1 MKNRLV
7 FRIGT
12 FFLSASFMMGVIHTA
27 ADQNVLAE
35 EASGEELITIVPEET
50 EAPQTAETSSKEAGS
65 TVPEETEVTETP
77 ETAEQQ
83 TTEKASETVETE
95 TDQEIV
101 IVPDVRE
108 TEGTEPTE
116 VPETETQETEE
127 IQTEITLPGKSVVL
141 PVSAFLPLQEE
152 KTPLLLNAY
161 SGLYLLH
168 IKSDLEMTETLLF
181 NQNLKEEDVV
191 LYRFDAEKSGTADT
205 EPVSDVLEFQE
216 NGKLLSLNLNASSD
230 YVLVI
235 SHAETYAELGCTVTC
250 TAGQMQETEGS
261 GEGSDIIVI
270 DPEPET
276 ESETASEPESESE
289 TVTEAE
295 TESET
300 ASEPESESETVTE
313 AETESETTSEPE
325 SEAVTET
332 ERTLTSVSLKVDQ
345 DLESVPVTFLEQLNE
360 LEVYSVIL
368 VYSDGSTSLPDKAEE
383 TYDVSVDYEDV
394 SNADGSVH
402 RTYHAVVKELENGK
416 EFEDSSSIDIG
427 IKAPAEIKTEEMTT
441 VILEGKKKWA
451 VVRST
456 PEITGRYAMNSDRLI
471 KKMYY
476 ASEGGEAVCAE
487 KAFELQ
493 AGITYQFLISL
504 N

>member
-1 MKNRLV
+1 MKNRLI

-50 EAPQTAETSSKEAGS
+50 EAPQTAETSSEEAGS

-83 TTEKASETVETE
+83 TTEKASETAETE
-95 TDQEIV
+95 TDQEVV

-108 TEGTEPTE
+108 TEDMETTE
-116 VPETETQETEE
+116 VPASETQETEE

-235 SHAETYAELGCTVTC
+235 SHAEAYAELGCTVTC
-250 TAGQMQETEGS
+250 TAGQIQETEGS

-276 ESETASEPESESE
+276 ESETASEPESES
-289 TVTEAE
+289 VTEAE

-300 ASEPESESETVTE
+300 A
-313 AETESETTSEPE
+313 SEPE

-402 RTYHAVVKELENGK
+402 RTYHAVVKELGNGK

-476 ASEGGEAVCAE
+476 ASEDGEVVCAE

>member
-12 FFLSASFMMGVIHTA
+12 CLLSASFMMGVFHTA
-27 ADQNVLAE
+27 AGQNVLAE
-35 EASGEELITIVPEET
+35 EASGEELVTIVPEKTAVT
-50 EAPQTAETSSKEAGS
+50 ETAETSSEEAGS
-65 TVPEETEVTETP
+65 TMPEETEVTETP
-77 ETAEQQ
+77 ETAGQQ

-101 IVPDVRE
+101 IEPDVRE
-108 TEGTEPTE
+108 TEGMEPTE
-116 VPETETQETEE
+116 VPAPETQETEE

-152 KTPLLLNAY
+152 KTPLFLNAY

-168 IKSDLEMTETLLF
+168 IKSDQEMTETLLF

-191 LYRFDAEKSGTADT
+191 LYRFDAEKNGTADT

-216 NGKLLSLNLNASSD
+216 NGKLLSLSLKASSD

-235 SHAETYAELGCTVTC
+235 SHAEAYAGLGCTVTC
-250 TAGQMQETEGS
+250 TAGQMQETEVS

-276 ESETASEPESESE
+276 ESETVSEPESE

-295 TESET
+295 TESEA
-300 ASEPESESETVTE
+300 ASEPESETVTE
-313 AETESETTSEPE
+313 TETESTTEAVSEP
-325 SEAVTET
+325 VPET

-360 LEVYSVIL
+360 LDVYSVVL
-368 VYSDGSTSLPDKAEE
+368 VYSDGSTSLPDE
-383 TYDVSVDYEDV
+383 TYDISVDYEDV
-394 SNADGSVH
+394 SNANGSVH
-402 RTYHAVVKELENGK
+402 RTYHAVVKELETGK

-441 VILEGKKKWA
+441 VILAGKKKWA

-476 ASEGGEAVCAE
+476 ASEGGKAVCAE
-487 KAFELQ
+487 NAFELQ

>member
-1 MKNRLV
+1 MKNRLI

-50 EAPQTAETSSKEAGS
+50 EAPQTAETSSEEAGS

-83 TTEKASETVETE
+83 TTEKASETAETE
-95 TDQEIV
+95 TDQEVV

-108 TEGTEPTE
+108 TEDMETTE
-116 VPETETQETEE
+116 VPASETQETEE

-235 SHAETYAELGCTVTC
+235 SHAEAYAELGCTVTC
-250 TAGQMQETEGS
+250 TAGQIQETEGS

-276 ESETASEPESESE
+276 ESETASEPESES
-289 TVTEAE
+289 VTEAE

-300 ASEPESESETVTE
+300 A
-313 AETESETTSEPE
+313 SEPE

-394 SNADGSVH
+394 SNADGSIH
-402 RTYHAVVKELENGK
+402 RTYHAVVKELGNGK

-476 ASEGGEAVCAE
+476 ASEDGEVVCAE

>member
-1 MKNRLV
+1 
-7 FRIGT
+7 
-12 FFLSASFMMGVIHTA
+12 MGVIHTA

-50 EAPQTAETSSKEAGS
+50 EASEAAETSSEEAGS
-65 TVPEETEVTETP
+65 TVSEETEVTETP

-83 TTEKASETVETE
+83 TTEKASETAETE

-108 TEGTEPTE
+108 TEDMETTE
-116 VPETETQETEE
+116 VPAPET
-127 IQTEITLPGKSVVL
+127 
-141 PVSAFLPLQEE
+141 
-152 KTPLLLNAY
+152 
-161 SGLYLLH
+161 
-168 IKSDLEMTETLLF
+168 
-181 NQNLKEEDVV
+181 
-191 LYRFDAEKSGTADT
+191 
-205 EPVSDVLEFQE
+205 
-216 NGKLLSLNLNASSD
+216 
-230 YVLVI
+230 
-235 SHAETYAELGCTVTC
+235 
-250 TAGQMQETEGS
+250 QETEGS

-270 DPEPET
+270 DPET
-276 ESETASEPESESE
+276 ESETASEPESE
-289 TVTEAE
+289 
-295 TESET
+295 
-300 ASEPESESETVTE
+300 
-313 AETESETTSEPE
+313 
-325 SEAVTET
+325 AVIET

-493 AGITYQFLISL
+493 AGITYQLLISL

>member
-50 EAPQTAETSSKEAGS
+50 EAPEVAETSSEEAGS

-83 TTEKASETVETE
+83 TTEKASETAETE

-152 KTPLLLNAY
+152 KTPLFLNAY

-168 IKSDLEMTETLLF
+168 IKSDQEMTETLLF

-250 TAGQMQETEGS
+250 TTGQMQETEGS

-270 DPEPET
+270 DPET

-300 ASEPESESETVTE
+300 A
-313 AETESETTSEPE
+313 SEPE

-427 IKAPAEIKTEEMTT
+427 IKTPAEIKTEEMTT

>member
-50 EAPQTAETSSKEAGS
+50 EAPQTAETSSEEAGS

-83 TTEKASETVETE
+83 TTEKASETAETE
-95 TDQEIV
+95 TDPEVV

-152 KTPLLLNAY
+152 KTPLFLNAY

-168 IKSDLEMTETLLF
+168 IKSDQEMTETLLF

-191 LYRFDAEKSGTADT
+191 LYSFDTEKNGTADT

-235 SHAETYAELGCTVTC
+235 SHAEAYAGLGCTVTC
-250 TAGQMQETEGS
+250 PAGQMQETEGS
-261 GEGSDIIVI
+261 EEGSDIIVI
-270 DPEPET
+270 DPET
-276 ESETASEPESESE
+276 ESETDSEPESESE

-300 ASEPESESETVTE
+300 A
-313 AETESETTSEPE
+313 SEPE

-368 VYSDGSTSLPDKAEE
+368 VYSDGSTSLLDKAEE

>member
-1 MKNRLV
+1 MKNRLI

-50 EAPQTAETSSKEAGS
+50 EAPQTAETSSEEAGS

-83 TTEKASETVETE
+83 TTEKASETAETE
-95 TDQEIV
+95 TDQEVV

-108 TEGTEPTE
+108 TEDMETTE
-116 VPETETQETEE
+116 VPASETQETEE

-235 SHAETYAELGCTVTC
+235 SHAEAYAELGCTVTC
-250 TAGQMQETEGS
+250 TAGQIQETEGS

-276 ESETASEPESESE
+276 ESETASEPESES
-289 TVTEAE
+289 VTEAE

-300 ASEPESESETVTE
+300 A
-313 AETESETTSEPE
+313 SEPE

-402 RTYHAVVKELENGK
+402 RTYHAVVKELGNGK

-427 IKAPAEIKTEEMTT
+427 IKAPAEIRTEEMTT

-476 ASEGGEAVCAE
+476 ASEDGEVVCAE

>member
-12 FFLSASFMMGVIHTA
+12 CLLSASFMMGVFHTA
-27 ADQNVLAE
+27 AGQNVLAE

-50 EAPQTAETSSKEAGS
+50 EAPETAETSSEEAGS
-65 TVPEETEVTETP
+65 TMPEETEVTETP
-77 ETAEQQ
+77 ETAGQQ

-95 TDQEIV
+95 TDQEVV

-108 TEGTEPTE
+108 TEGMEPTE
-116 VPETETQETEE
+116 VPAPETQETEE

-152 KTPLLLNAY
+152 KTPLFLNAY

-168 IKSDLEMTETLLF
+168 IKSDQEMTETLLF

-191 LYRFDAEKSGTADT
+191 LYRFDAEKNGTADT

-216 NGKLLSLNLNASSD
+216 NGKLLSLSLKASSD

-235 SHAETYAELGCTVTC
+235 SHAEAYAGLGCTVTC
-250 TAGQMQETEGS
+250 TAGQMQETEVS

-276 ESETASEPESESE
+276 ELSSEPESEA
-289 TVTEAE
+289 VTEAE

-300 ASEPESESETVTE
+300 ASEPESEVVTE
-313 AETESETTSEPE
+313 EETESEAASEPE
-325 SEAVTET
+325 SETVTET

-360 LEVYSVIL
+360 LDVYSVVL

-383 TYDVSVDYEDV
+383 AYDISVDYEDV

-402 RTYHAVVKELENGK
+402 RTYHAVVKELETGK

-441 VILEGKKKWA
+441 VILAGKKKWA

-487 KAFELQ
+487 NAFELQ

-504 N
+504 NLE

>member
-12 FFLSASFMMGVIHTA
+12 FLLSASFMMGVIHTA

-50 EAPQTAETSSKEAGS
+50 EAPEAAETSSEEAGS

-95 TDQEIV
+95 TDQEVV

-108 TEGTEPTE
+108 TEGMETTE

-141 PVSAFLPLQEE
+141 PASAFLPLQEE
-152 KTPLLLNAY
+152 KTPLFLNAY

-168 IKSDLEMTETLLF
+168 IKSDQEATETLLF

-216 NGKLLSLNLNASSD
+216 NGKLLSLSLKASSD

-235 SHAETYAELGCTVTC
+235 SHAEAYAGLGCTVTC
-250 TAGQMQETEGS
+250 TAGQIQETEGS

-270 DPEPET
+270 DPEP
-276 ESETASEPESESE
+276 
-289 TVTEAE
+289 E

-493 AGITYQFLISL
+493 AGVTYQFLISL

>member
-12 FFLSASFMMGVIHTA
+12 CLLSASFMMGVFHTA
-27 ADQNVLAE
+27 AGQNVLAE
-35 EASGEELITIVPEET
+35 EASGEELVTIVPEET
-50 EAPQTAETSSKEAGS
+50 ETPETAETSSEETGS
-65 TVPEETEVTETP
+65 TASEETEVTETP
-77 ETAEQQ
+77 ETAGQQ
-83 TTEKASETVETE
+83 TTEKASETAETE
-95 TDQEIV
+95 TDQEVV

-108 TEGTEPTE
+108 TEGMEPTE
-116 VPETETQETEE
+116 VPAPETQETEE

-152 KTPLLLNAY
+152 KTPLFLNAY

-168 IKSDLEMTETLLF
+168 IKSDQEMTETLLF

-191 LYRFDAEKSGTADT
+191 LYRFDAEKNGTADT

-216 NGKLLSLNLNASSD
+216 NGKLLSLSLKASSD

-235 SHAETYAELGCTVTC
+235 SHAEAYAGLGCTVTC
-250 TAGQMQETEGS
+250 TAGQMQETEVS

-276 ESETASEPESESE
+276 ESETVSEPESE

-295 TESET
+295 TESEA
-300 ASEPESESETVTE
+300 ASEPESETVTE
-313 AETESETTSEPE
+313 TETESTTEAVSEP
-325 SEAVTET
+325 VPET

-360 LEVYSVIL
+360 LDVYFVVL
-368 VYSDGSTSLPDKAEE
+368 VYSDGSTSLPDE

-402 RTYHAVVKELENGK
+402 RTYHAVVKELETGK

-441 VILEGKKKWA
+441 VILAGKKKWA

-487 KAFELQ
+487 NAFELQ

>member
-50 EAPQTAETSSKEAGS
+50 EAPEAAETSSEEAGS
-65 TVPEETEVTETP
+65 TVPEEKEVTETP

-95 TDQEIV
+95 TDQEVV

-108 TEGTEPTE
+108 TEGMETTE

-141 PVSAFLPLQEE
+141 PASAFLPLQEE
-152 KTPLLLNAY
+152 KTPLFLNAY

-168 IKSDLEMTETLLF
+168 IKSDQEMTETLLF

-191 LYRFDAEKSGTADT
+191 LYRFDAEKNGTADT
-205 EPVSDVLEFQE
+205 EPLSDVLEFQE

-235 SHAETYAELGCTVTC
+235 SHAEAYAELGCTVTC

-276 ESETASEPESESE
+276 ESETASEPESES
-289 TVTEAE
+289 VTEA
-295 TESET
+295 
-300 ASEPESESETVTE
+300 
-313 AETESETTSEPE
+313 ESETTSEPE

-368 VYSDGSTSLPDKAEE
+368 VYSDGSTSLPDETEE
-383 TYDVSVDYEDV
+383 ACDVSVDYEDV
-394 SNADGSVH
+394 SNVDGSVH

-427 IKAPAEIKTEEMTT
+427 IKTPAEIKTEEMTT

>member
-12 FFLSASFMMGVIHTA
+12 CLLSASFMMGVFHTA
-27 ADQNVLAE
+27 AGQNVLAE
-35 EASGEELITIVPEET
+35 EASGEELVTIVPEET
-50 EAPQTAETSSKEAGS
+50 EAPEIAETSSEEAGS
-65 TVPEETEVTETP
+65 TMPEETEVTETP
-77 ETAEQQ
+77 ETAGQQ

-95 TDQEIV
+95 TDQEVV

-108 TEGTEPTE
+108 TEGMEPTE
-116 VPETETQETEE
+116 VPAPETQETEE

-141 PVSAFLPLQEE
+141 PFSAFLPLQEE
-152 KTPLLLNAY
+152 KTPLFLNAY

-168 IKSDLEMTETLLF
+168 IKSDQEMTETLLF

-191 LYRFDAEKSGTADT
+191 LYRFDAEKNGTADT

-216 NGKLLSLNLNASSD
+216 NGKLLSLSLKASSD

-235 SHAETYAELGCTVTC
+235 SHAEAYAGLGCTVTC
-250 TAGQMQETEGS
+250 TAGQMQETEVS

-276 ESETASEPESESE
+276 ESETVSEPESE

-295 TESET
+295 TESEA
-300 ASEPESESETVTE
+300 ASEPESET
-313 AETESETTSEPE
+313 
-325 SEAVTET
+325 VTET

-360 LEVYSVIL
+360 LDVYSVVL

-383 TYDVSVDYEDV
+383 AYDISVDYEDV

-402 RTYHAVVKELENGK
+402 RTYHAVVKELETGK

-441 VILEGKKKWA
+441 VILAGKKKWA

-487 KAFELQ
+487 NAFELQ

>member
-1 MKNRLV
+1 MKNRLI

-50 EAPQTAETSSKEAGS
+50 EAPQTAETSSEEAGS

-83 TTEKASETVETE
+83 TTEKASETAETE
-95 TDQEIV
+95 TDQEVV
-101 IVPDVRE
+101 IVSDVRE
-108 TEGTEPTE
+108 TEDMETTE
-116 VPETETQETEE
+116 VPASETQETEE

-235 SHAETYAELGCTVTC
+235 SHAEAYAELGCTVTC
-250 TAGQMQETEGS
+250 TAGQIQETEGS

-276 ESETASEPESESE
+276 ESETASEPESES
-289 TVTEAE
+289 VTEAE

-300 ASEPESESETVTE
+300 A
-313 AETESETTSEPE
+313 SEPE

-402 RTYHAVVKELENGK
+402 RTYHAVVKELGNGK

-476 ASEGGEAVCAE
+476 ASEDGEVVCAE

>member
-50 EAPQTAETSSKEAGS
+50 EAPQTAETSSEEAGS

-83 TTEKASETVETE
+83 TTEKASETAETE
-95 TDQEIV
+95 TDPEVV

-116 VPETETQETEE
+116 VPETENQETEE

-152 KTPLLLNAY
+152 KTPLFLNAY

-168 IKSDLEMTETLLF
+168 IKSDQEMTETLLF

-191 LYRFDAEKSGTADT
+191 LYRFDAEKNGTADT

-216 NGKLLSLNLNASSD
+216 NGKLLSLSLNAFSD

-235 SHAETYAELGCTVTC
+235 SHAEAYAGLGCTVTC

-276 ESETASEPESESE
+276 ESETASEPESES
-289 TVTEAE
+289 VTEAE

-300 ASEPESESETVTE
+300 A
-313 AETESETTSEPE
+313 SEPE

-360 LEVYSVIL
+360 LDVYSVVL
-368 VYSDGSTSLPDKAEE
+368 VYSDGSTSLPDETEE
-383 TYDVSVDYEDV
+383 ACDVSVDYEDV

-427 IKAPAEIKTEEMTT
+427 IKTPAEIKTEEMTT

>member
-1 MKNRLV
+1 MNLAKRLI
-7 FRIGT
+7 RI
-12 FFLSASFMMGVIHTA
+12 SAVTA
-27 ADQNVLAE
+27 ATVLMYEGALSLDRTT
-35 EASGEELITIVPEET
+35 EANASLQADASPNTQKKAPET
-50 EAPQTAETSSKEAGS
+50 ESDTIIKETTA
-65 TVPEETEVTETP
+65 
-77 ETAEQQ
+77 
-83 TTEKASETVETE
+83 ETE
-95 TDQEIV
+95 TDPEVV

-108 TEGTEPTE
+108 TEDMETTE
-116 VPETETQETEE
+116 VPETET
-127 IQTEITLPGKSVVL
+127 
-141 PVSAFLPLQEE
+141 
-152 KTPLLLNAY
+152 
-161 SGLYLLH
+161 
-168 IKSDLEMTETLLF
+168 
-181 NQNLKEEDVV
+181 
-191 LYRFDAEKSGTADT
+191 
-205 EPVSDVLEFQE
+205 
-216 NGKLLSLNLNASSD
+216 
-230 YVLVI
+230 
-235 SHAETYAELGCTVTC
+235 
-250 TAGQMQETEGS
+250 QETEGS

-270 DPEPET
+270 DPET
-276 ESETASEPESESE
+276 ESETASEPESE
-289 TVTEAE
+289 
-295 TESET
+295 
-300 ASEPESESETVTE
+300 
-313 AETESETTSEPE
+313 
-325 SEAVTET
+325 AVTET
-332 ERTLTSVSLKVDQ
+332 EWTLISVSLKVDQ

>member
-50 EAPQTAETSSKEAGS
+50 EASEAAETSSEEAGS
-65 TVPEETEVTETP
+65 TVPE
-77 ETAEQQ
+77 
-83 TTEKASETVETE
+83 ETE

-116 VPETETQETEE
+116 VPETETQETE
-127 IQTEITLPGKSVVL
+127 
-141 PVSAFLPLQEE
+141 
-152 KTPLLLNAY
+152 
-161 SGLYLLH
+161 
-168 IKSDLEMTETLLF
+168 
-181 NQNLKEEDVV
+181 
-191 LYRFDAEKSGTADT
+191 
-205 EPVSDVLEFQE
+205 
-216 NGKLLSLNLNASSD
+216 
-230 YVLVI
+230 
-235 SHAETYAELGCTVTC
+235 
-250 TAGQMQETEGS
+250 GS
-261 GEGSDIIVI
+261 REGSDIIVI
-270 DPEPET
+270 DPET
-276 ESETASEPESESE
+276 ESETA
-289 TVTEAE
+289 
-295 TESET
+295 
-300 ASEPESESETVTE
+300 
-313 AETESETTSEPE
+313 SEPE

-345 DLESVPVTFLEQLNE
+345 DLESVPVTFLEQSNE

-493 AGITYQFLISL
+493 AGVTYQFLISL

>member
-50 EAPQTAETSSKEAGS
+50 EAPEVAETSSEEAGS

-101 IVPDVRE
+101 VVPDVRE

-191 LYRFDAEKSGTADT
+191 LYRFDVEKSGTADT

-216 NGKLLSLNLNASSD
+216 NGKLLSLNLKASSD

-235 SHAETYAELGCTVTC
+235 SHAEAYAELGCTVTC
-250 TAGQMQETEGS
+250 TTGQMQETEGS

-270 DPEPET
+270 DPET

-300 ASEPESESETVTE
+300 A
-313 AETESETTSEPE
+313 SEPE

>member
-50 EAPQTAETSSKEAGS
+50 EAPQTAETSSEEAGS

-83 TTEKASETVETE
+83 TTEKASETVET
-95 TDQEIV
+95 DQAVV

-152 KTPLLLNAY
+152 KTPLFLNAY

-191 LYRFDAEKSGTADT
+191 LYRFDAEKNGTADT

-235 SHAETYAELGCTVTC
+235 SHAEAYAELGCTVTC
-250 TAGQMQETEGS
+250 TTGQIQETEGS

-276 ESETASEPESESE
+276 ESETASEPESES
-289 TVTEAE
+289 VTEAE

-300 ASEPESESETVTE
+300 A
-313 AETESETTSEPE
+313 SEPE

>member
-1 MKNRLV
+1 
-7 FRIGT
+7 
-12 FFLSASFMMGVIHTA
+12 MMGVIHTA

-50 EAPQTAETSSKEAGS
+50 EASEAAETSSEEAGS
-65 TVPEETEVTETP
+65 TTVPE
-77 ETAEQQ
+77 
-83 TTEKASETVETE
+83 ETE

-116 VPETETQETEE
+116 VPETETQETE
-127 IQTEITLPGKSVVL
+127 
-141 PVSAFLPLQEE
+141 
-152 KTPLLLNAY
+152 
-161 SGLYLLH
+161 
-168 IKSDLEMTETLLF
+168 
-181 NQNLKEEDVV
+181 
-191 LYRFDAEKSGTADT
+191 
-205 EPVSDVLEFQE
+205 
-216 NGKLLSLNLNASSD
+216 
-230 YVLVI
+230 
-235 SHAETYAELGCTVTC
+235 
-250 TAGQMQETEGS
+250 GS

-270 DPEPET
+270 DPET

-300 ASEPESESETVTE
+300 A
-313 AETESETTSEPE
+313 SEPE

-402 RTYHAVVKELENGK
+402 RTYHAVVKDLENGK

>member
-50 EAPQTAETSSKEAGS
+50 EAPQTAETSSEEAGS

-83 TTEKASETVETE
+83 TTEKASETAETE
-95 TDQEIV
+95 TDPEVV

-152 KTPLLLNAY
+152 KTPLFLNAY

-168 IKSDLEMTETLLF
+168 IKSDQEMTETLLF

-191 LYRFDAEKSGTADT
+191 LYRFDTEKNGTADT

-235 SHAETYAELGCTVTC
+235 SHAEAYAGLGCTVTC

-261 GEGSDIIVI
+261 EEGSDIIVI
-270 DPEPET
+270 DPET
-276 ESETASEPESESE
+276 ESETDSEPESESE

-300 ASEPESESETVTE
+300 ASEPESE
-313 AETESETTSEPE
+313 
-325 SEAVTET
+325 AVTET
-332 ERTLTSVSLKVDQ
+332 ELTLTSVSLKVDQ

-368 VYSDGSTSLPDKAEE
+368 VYSDGSTSLLDKAEE

>member
-1 MKNRLV
+1 
-7 FRIGT
+7 
-12 FFLSASFMMGVIHTA
+12 MGVIHTA

-50 EAPQTAETSSKEAGS
+50 EASEAAETSSEEAGS
-65 TVPEETEVTETP
+65 TVSEETEVTETP

-83 TTEKASETVETE
+83 TTEKASETAETE

-116 VPETETQETEE
+116 VPETETQETE
-127 IQTEITLPGKSVVL
+127 
-141 PVSAFLPLQEE
+141 
-152 KTPLLLNAY
+152 
-161 SGLYLLH
+161 
-168 IKSDLEMTETLLF
+168 
-181 NQNLKEEDVV
+181 
-191 LYRFDAEKSGTADT
+191 
-205 EPVSDVLEFQE
+205 
-216 NGKLLSLNLNASSD
+216 
-230 YVLVI
+230 
-235 SHAETYAELGCTVTC
+235 
-250 TAGQMQETEGS
+250 GS

-270 DPEPET
+270 DPET

-300 ASEPESESETVTE
+300 ASEPESE
-313 AETESETTSEPE
+313 
-325 SEAVTET
+325 AVTET
-332 ERTLTSVSLKVDQ
+332 ERTLISVSLKVDQ

-427 IKAPAEIKTEEMTT
+427 IKA
-441 VILEGKKKWA
+441 
-451 VVRST
+451 
-456 PEITGRYAMNSDRLI
+456 RLR
-471 KKMYY
+471 
-476 ASEGGEAVCAE
+476 
-487 KAFELQ
+487 
-493 AGITYQFLISL
+493 
-504 N
+504 

>member
-12 FFLSASFMMGVIHTA
+12 CLLSASFMMGVFHTA
-27 ADQNVLAE
+27 AGQNVLAE

-50 EAPQTAETSSKEAGS
+50 EAPETAETSSEEAGS
-65 TVPEETEVTETP
+65 TMPEETEVTETP
-77 ETAEQQ
+77 ETAGQQ
-83 TTEKASETVETE
+83 TTEKVSETVETE
-95 TDQEIV
+95 TDQEVV

-108 TEGTEPTE
+108 TEGMEPTE
-116 VPETETQETEE
+116 VPAPETQETEE

-152 KTPLLLNAY
+152 KTPLFLNAY

-168 IKSDLEMTETLLF
+168 IKSDQEMTETLLF

-191 LYRFDAEKSGTADT
+191 LYRFDAEKNGTADT

-216 NGKLLSLNLNASSD
+216 NGKLLSLSLKASSD

-235 SHAETYAELGCTVTC
+235 SHAEAYAGLGCTVTC
-250 TAGQMQETEGS
+250 TAGQMQETEVS

-276 ESETASEPESESE
+276 ELSSEPESEA
-289 TVTEAE
+289 VTEAE

-300 ASEPESESETVTE
+300 ASEPESEVVTE
-313 AETESETTSEPE
+313 EETESEAASEPE
-325 SEAVTET
+325 SETVTET

-360 LEVYSVIL
+360 LDVYSVVL

-383 TYDVSVDYEDV
+383 AYDISVDYEDV

-402 RTYHAVVKELENGK
+402 RTYHAVVKELETGK

-441 VILEGKKKWA
+441 VILAGKKKWA

-487 KAFELQ
+487 NAFELQ

>member
-12 FFLSASFMMGVIHTA
+12 CLLSASFMMGVFHTA
-27 ADQNVLAE
+27 AGQNVLAE
-35 EASGEELITIVPEET
+35 EASGEELVTIVPEET
-50 EAPQTAETSSKEAGS
+50 AVTETAETSSEEAGS
-65 TVPEETEVTETP
+65 TMPEETEVTETP
-77 ETAEQQ
+77 ETAGQQ
-83 TTEKASETVETE
+83 TTEKASETAETE
-95 TDQEIV
+95 TDQEVV

-108 TEGTEPTE
+108 TEGVEPTE
-116 VPETETQETEE
+116 VPAPETQETEE

-152 KTPLLLNAY
+152 KTPLFLNAY

-191 LYRFDAEKSGTADT
+191 LYRFDAEKNGTADT

-216 NGKLLSLNLNASSD
+216 NGKLLSLSLKASSD

-235 SHAETYAELGCTVTC
+235 SHAEAYAELGCTVTC
-250 TAGQMQETEGS
+250 PAGQMQETEGS

-270 DPEPET
+270 DPET

-295 TESET
+295 TESEA
-300 ASEPESESETVTE
+300 ASEPESETVTE
-313 AETESETTSEPE
+313 TETESTTEAVSEP
-325 SEAVTET
+325 VPET

-360 LEVYSVIL
+360 LDVYSVVL
-368 VYSDGSTSLPDKAEE
+368 VYSDGSTSLPDE

-402 RTYHAVVKELENGK
+402 RTYHAVVKELETGK

-441 VILEGKKKWA
+441 VILAGKKKWA

-487 KAFELQ
+487 NAFELQ

>member
-50 EAPQTAETSSKEAGS
+50 EAPQTAETSSEEAGS

-83 TTEKASETVETE
+83 TTEKASETAETE

-152 KTPLLLNAY
+152 KTPLFLNAY

-168 IKSDLEMTETLLF
+168 IKSDQEVTETLLF

-216 NGKLLSLNLNASSD
+216 NGKLLSLSLNASSD

-235 SHAETYAELGCTVTC
+235 SHAEAYAGLGCTVTC

-276 ESETASEPESESE
+276 ESETA
-289 TVTEAE
+289 
-295 TESET
+295 
-300 ASEPESESETVTE
+300 
-313 AETESETTSEPE
+313 SEPE

-368 VYSDGSTSLPDKAEE
+368 VYSDGSTSLPDETEE
-383 TYDVSVDYEDV
+383 ACDVSVNYEDV

-402 RTYHAVVKELENGK
+402 RTYHAVVKELVTGK

>member
-12 FFLSASFMMGVIHTA
+12 FLLSASFMMGVIHTA

-50 EAPQTAETSSKEAGS
+50 EAPQTAETSSEEAGS

-83 TTEKASETVETE
+83 TTEKASETAETE
-95 TDQEIV
+95 TDQEVV

-152 KTPLLLNAY
+152 KTPLFLNAY

-168 IKSDLEMTETLLF
+168 IKSDQEMTETLLF

-191 LYRFDAEKSGTADT
+191 LYRFDAEKNGTADT
-205 EPVSDVLEFQE
+205 EPLSDVLEFQE
-216 NGKLLSLNLNASSD
+216 NGKLLSLNLKASSD

-235 SHAETYAELGCTVTC
+235 SHAEAYAELGCTVTC
-250 TAGQMQETEGS
+250 TAGQIQETEGS

-270 DPEPET
+270 DPEP
-276 ESETASEPESESE
+276 
-289 TVTEAE
+289 E

>member
-12 FFLSASFMMGVIHTA
+12 CLLSASFMMGVIHTA
-27 ADQNVLAE
+27 AGQNVLAE
-35 EASGEELITIVPEET
+35 EASGEELVTIVPEET
-50 EAPQTAETSSKEAGS
+50 AETSSEEAGS
-65 TVPEETEVTETP
+65 TAPEETEVTETP
-77 ETAEQQ
+77 ETAGQQ

-108 TEGTEPTE
+108 TEGMEPTE
-116 VPETETQETEE
+116 VPAPETQETEV

-152 KTPLLLNAY
+152 KTPLFLNAY

-168 IKSDLEMTETLLF
+168 IKSDQEMTETLLF

-191 LYRFDAEKSGTADT
+191 LYRFDTEKNGTADT

-216 NGKLLSLNLNASSD
+216 NGKLLSLSLKASSD

-235 SHAETYAELGCTVTC
+235 SHAEAYAGLGCTVTC
-250 TAGQMQETEGS
+250 TAGQMQETEVS

-276 ESETASEPESESE
+276 ESETVSEPESE
-289 TVTEAE
+289 T
-295 TESET
+295 
-300 ASEPESESETVTE
+300 
-313 AETESETTSEPE
+313 
-325 SEAVTET
+325 VTET

-360 LEVYSVIL
+360 LDVYSVVL
-368 VYSDGSTSLPDKAEE
+368 VYSDGSTSLPDE

-402 RTYHAVVKELENGK
+402 RTYHAVVKELETGK

-427 IKAPAEIKTEEMTT
+427 IKAPSEIKTEEMTT
-441 VILEGKKKWA
+441 VILAGKKKWA

-487 KAFELQ
+487 NAFELQ

>member
-12 FFLSASFMMGVIHTA
+12 CLLSASFMMGVFHTA
-27 ADQNVLAE
+27 AGQNVLAE
-35 EASGEELITIVPEET
+35 EVSGEELVTIVPEET
-50 EAPQTAETSSKEAGS
+50 ETPETAETSSEEAGS
-65 TVPEETEVTETP
+65 TAPEETEVTETP
-77 ETAEQQ
+77 ETAGQQ
-83 TTEKASETVETE
+83 TTEKASETAETE
-95 TDQEIV
+95 TDQEVV

-108 TEGTEPTE
+108 TEGMEPTE
-116 VPETETQETEE
+116 VPAPETQETEE

-152 KTPLLLNAY
+152 KTPLFLNAY

-168 IKSDLEMTETLLF
+168 IKSDQEMTETLLF

-191 LYRFDAEKSGTADT
+191 LYRFDAEKNGTADT

-216 NGKLLSLNLNASSD
+216 NGKLLSLSLKASSD

-235 SHAETYAELGCTVTC
+235 SHAEVYAGLGCTVTC

-276 ESETASEPESESE
+276 ESETVSEPESEA
-289 TVTEAE
+289 VTEAE
-295 TESET
+295 TESEA
-300 ASEPESESETVTE
+300 ASEPESET
-313 AETESETTSEPE
+313 
-325 SEAVTET
+325 VTET

-360 LEVYSVIL
+360 LDVYSVVL

-383 TYDVSVDYEDV
+383 AYDISVDYEDV

-402 RTYHAVVKELENGK
+402 RTYHAVVKELETGK

-441 VILEGKKKWA
+441 VILAGKKKWA

-487 KAFELQ
+487 NAFELQ

>member
-1 MKNRLV
+1 MKNRLI

-50 EAPQTAETSSKEAGS
+50 EAPQTAETSSEEAGS

-83 TTEKASETVETE
+83 TTEKASETAETE
-95 TDQEIV
+95 TDQEVV

-108 TEGTEPTE
+108 TEDMETTE
-116 VPETETQETEE
+116 VPASETQETEE

-235 SHAETYAELGCTVTC
+235 SHAEAYAERGCTVTC
-250 TAGQMQETEGS
+250 TAGQIQETEGS

-276 ESETASEPESESE
+276 ESETASEPESES
-289 TVTEAE
+289 VTEAE

-300 ASEPESESETVTE
+300 A
-313 AETESETTSEPE
+313 SEPE

-476 ASEGGEAVCAE
+476 ASEDGEVVCAE

>member
-1 MKNRLV
+1 MKNRLI

-50 EAPQTAETSSKEAGS
+50 EAPQTAETSSEEAGS

-83 TTEKASETVETE
+83 TTEKASETAETE
-95 TDQEIV
+95 TDQEVV

-108 TEGTEPTE
+108 TEDMETTE
-116 VPETETQETEE
+116 VPASETQETEE

-235 SHAETYAELGCTVTC
+235 SHAEAYAELGCTVTC
-250 TAGQMQETEGS
+250 TAGQIQETEGS

-270 DPEPET
+270 DP
-276 ESETASEPESESE
+276 
-289 TVTEAE
+289 
-295 TESET
+295 
-300 ASEPESESETVTE
+300 
-313 AETESETTSEPE
+313 
-325 SEAVTET
+325 
-332 ERTLTSVSLKVDQ
+332 
-345 DLESVPVTFLEQLNE
+345 
-360 LEVYSVIL
+360 
-368 VYSDGSTSLPDKAEE
+368 
-383 TYDVSVDYEDV
+383 
-394 SNADGSVH
+394 
-402 RTYHAVVKELENGK
+402 
-416 EFEDSSSIDIG
+416 
-427 IKAPAEIKTEEMTT
+427 
-441 VILEGKKKWA
+441 
-451 VVRST
+451 
-456 PEITGRYAMNSDRLI
+456 
-471 KKMYY
+471 
-476 ASEGGEAVCAE
+476 
-487 KAFELQ
+487 
-493 AGITYQFLISL
+493 
-504 N
+504 

>member
-50 EAPQTAETSSKEAGS
+50 EASEAAETSSEEAGS
-65 TVPEETEVTETP
+65 TTVPE
-77 ETAEQQ
+77 
-83 TTEKASETVETE
+83 ETE

-116 VPETETQETEE
+116 VPETETQETE
-127 IQTEITLPGKSVVL
+127 
-141 PVSAFLPLQEE
+141 
-152 KTPLLLNAY
+152 
-161 SGLYLLH
+161 
-168 IKSDLEMTETLLF
+168 
-181 NQNLKEEDVV
+181 
-191 LYRFDAEKSGTADT
+191 
-205 EPVSDVLEFQE
+205 
-216 NGKLLSLNLNASSD
+216 
-230 YVLVI
+230 
-235 SHAETYAELGCTVTC
+235 
-250 TAGQMQETEGS
+250 GS

-270 DPEPET
+270 DPET

-300 ASEPESESETVTE
+300 A
-313 AETESETTSEPE
+313 SEPE

-402 RTYHAVVKELENGK
+402 RTYHAVVKDLENGK

>member
-50 EAPQTAETSSKEAGS
+50 EAPEVAETSSEEAGS

-83 TTEKASETVETE
+83 TTEKASETAETE

-141 PVSAFLPLQEE
+141 PASAFLPLQEE

-270 DPEPET
+270 DPET
-276 ESETASEPESESE
+276 ESETTSEPESESE

-300 ASEPESESETVTE
+300 A
-313 AETESETTSEPE
+313 SEPE

-368 VYSDGSTSLPDKAEE
+368 VYSDGSTSLPDETEE
-383 TYDVSVDYEDV
+383 ACDVSVDYEDV

-427 IKAPAEIKTEEMTT
+427 IKTPAEIKTEEMTT

>member
-12 FFLSASFMMGVIHTA
+12 CLLSASFMMGVFHTA
-27 ADQNVLAE
+27 AGQNVLAE
-35 EASGEELITIVPEET
+35 EASGEELVTIVPEET
-50 EAPQTAETSSKEAGS
+50 ETPETAETSSEEAGS
-65 TVPEETEVTETP
+65 TASEETEVTETP
-77 ETAEQQ
+77 ETAGQQ
-83 TTEKASETVETE
+83 TTEKASETAETE
-95 TDQEIV
+95 TDQEVV

-108 TEGTEPTE
+108 TEGMEPTE
-116 VPETETQETEE
+116 VPAPETQETEE

-152 KTPLLLNAY
+152 KTPLFLNAY

-168 IKSDLEMTETLLF
+168 IKSDQEMTETLLF
-181 NQNLKEEDVV
+181 NQNLKEEDVM
-191 LYRFDAEKSGTADT
+191 LYRFDAEKNGTADT
-205 EPVSDVLEFQE
+205 EPVFDVLEFQE
-216 NGKLLSLNLNASSD
+216 NGKLLSLSLKASSD

-235 SHAETYAELGCTVTC
+235 SHAEAYAGLGCTVTC
-250 TAGQMQETEGS
+250 TAGQMQETEVS

-276 ESETASEPESESE
+276 ELSSEPESEA
-289 TVTEAE
+289 VTEAE
-295 TESET
+295 TESE
-300 ASEPESESETVTE
+300 AVSEPESETVTE
-313 AETESETTSEPE
+313 TETESTTEAVSEP
-325 SEAVTET
+325 VPET

-360 LEVYSVIL
+360 LDVYSVVL
-368 VYSDGSTSLPDKAEE
+368 VYSDGSTSLPDE

-402 RTYHAVVKELENGK
+402 RTYHAVVKELETGK

-441 VILEGKKKWA
+441 VILAGKKKWA

-487 KAFELQ
+487 NAFELQ

>member
-50 EAPQTAETSSKEAGS
+50 EAPEVAETSSEEAGS

-83 TTEKASETVETE
+83 TTEKASETAETE
-95 TDQEIV
+95 TDPEVV

-152 KTPLLLNAY
+152 KTPLFLNAY

-191 LYRFDAEKSGTADT
+191 LYRFDAEKNGTADT

-235 SHAETYAELGCTVTC
+235 SHAEAYAELGCTVTC
-250 TAGQMQETEGS
+250 TTGQIQETEGS

-276 ESETASEPESESE
+276 ESETASEPESES
-289 TVTEAE
+289 VTEAE

-300 ASEPESESETVTE
+300 ASEPESESVTE
-313 AETESETTSEPE
+313 AETESETASEPE

-360 LEVYSVIL
+360 LDVYSVVL
-368 VYSDGSTSLPDKAEE
+368 VYSDGSTSLPDE

>member
-50 EAPQTAETSSKEAGS
+50 EAPEVAETSSEEAGS

-83 TTEKASETVETE
+83 TTEKASETAETE

-168 IKSDLEMTETLLF
+168 IKSDQEMTETLLF

-205 EPVSDVLEFQE
+205 EPVPDVLEFQE

-235 SHAETYAELGCTVTC
+235 SHAEAYAELGCTVTC
-250 TAGQMQETEGS
+250 TTGQMQETEGS

-270 DPEPET
+270 DPET

-300 ASEPESESETVTE
+300 A
-313 AETESETTSEPE
+313 SEPE

-368 VYSDGSTSLPDKAEE
+368 VYSDGSTSLPDETEE
-383 TYDVSVDYEDV
+383 ACDVSVDYEDV

>member
-50 EAPQTAETSSKEAGS
+50 EAPQTAETSSEEAGS

-300 ASEPESESETVTE
+300 
-313 AETESETTSEPE
+313 TSEPE

>member
-50 EAPQTAETSSKEAGS
+50 EAPEVAETSSEEAGS

-83 TTEKASETVETE
+83 TTEKASETAETE

-116 VPETETQETEE
+116 VPETENQETEE

-152 KTPLLLNAY
+152 KTPLFLNAY

-168 IKSDLEMTETLLF
+168 IKSDQEMTETLLF

-191 LYRFDAEKSGTADT
+191 LYRFDAEKNGTADT

-216 NGKLLSLNLNASSD
+216 NGKLLSLSLNAFSD

-235 SHAETYAELGCTVTC
+235 SHAEAYAGLGCTVTC

-276 ESETASEPESESE
+276 ESETASEPESES
-289 TVTEAE
+289 VTEAE

-300 ASEPESESETVTE
+300 A
-313 AETESETTSEPE
+313 SEPE

>member
-1 MKNRLV
+1 
-7 FRIGT
+7 
-12 FFLSASFMMGVIHTA
+12 MMGVIHTA

-50 EAPQTAETSSKEAGS
+50 EASEAAETSSEEAGS
-65 TVPEETEVTETP
+65 TVSEETEVTETS

-83 TTEKASETVETE
+83 TTEKASETAETE

-108 TEGTEPTE
+108 TEDMETTE
-116 VPETETQETEE
+116 VPAPET
-127 IQTEITLPGKSVVL
+127 
-141 PVSAFLPLQEE
+141 
-152 KTPLLLNAY
+152 
-161 SGLYLLH
+161 
-168 IKSDLEMTETLLF
+168 
-181 NQNLKEEDVV
+181 
-191 LYRFDAEKSGTADT
+191 
-205 EPVSDVLEFQE
+205 
-216 NGKLLSLNLNASSD
+216 
-230 YVLVI
+230 
-235 SHAETYAELGCTVTC
+235 
-250 TAGQMQETEGS
+250 QETEGS

-270 DPEPET
+270 DPET

-300 ASEPESESETVTE
+300 ASEPESE
-313 AETESETTSEPE
+313 
-325 SEAVTET
+325 AVTET
-332 ERTLTSVSLKVDQ
+332 EWTLISVSLKVDQ

>member
-12 FFLSASFMMGVIHTA
+12 CLLSASFMMGVFHTA
-27 ADQNVLAE
+27 AGQNVLAE
-35 EASGEELITIVPEET
+35 EASGEELVTIVPEET
-50 EAPQTAETSSKEAGS
+50 ETPETAETSSEEAGS
-65 TVPEETEVTETP
+65 TAPEETEVTETP
-77 ETAEQQ
+77 ETAGQQ
-83 TTEKASETVETE
+83 TTEKASETAETE
-95 TDQEIV
+95 TDQEVV

-108 TEGTEPTE
+108 TEGMEPTE
-116 VPETETQETEE
+116 VPAPETQETEE

-152 KTPLLLNAY
+152 KTPLFLNAY

-168 IKSDLEMTETLLF
+168 IKSDQEMTETLLF
-181 NQNLKEEDVV
+181 NQNLKEEDVM
-191 LYRFDAEKSGTADT
+191 LYRFDAEKNGTADT

-216 NGKLLSLNLNASSD
+216 NGKLLSLSLKASSD

-235 SHAETYAELGCTVTC
+235 SHAEAYAGLGCTVTC
-250 TAGQMQETEGS
+250 TAGQMQETEVS

-276 ESETASEPESESE
+276 ELSSEPESEA
-289 TVTEAE
+289 VTEAE
-295 TESET
+295 TESE
-300 ASEPESESETVTE
+300 AVSEPESETVTE
-313 AETESETTSEPE
+313 TETESTTEAVSEP
-325 SEAVTET
+325 VPET

-360 LEVYSVIL
+360 LDVYSVVL
-368 VYSDGSTSLPDKAEE
+368 VYSDGSTSLPDE

-402 RTYHAVVKELENGK
+402 RTYHAVVKEPETGK

-441 VILEGKKKWA
+441 VILAGKKKWA

-487 KAFELQ
+487 NAFELQ